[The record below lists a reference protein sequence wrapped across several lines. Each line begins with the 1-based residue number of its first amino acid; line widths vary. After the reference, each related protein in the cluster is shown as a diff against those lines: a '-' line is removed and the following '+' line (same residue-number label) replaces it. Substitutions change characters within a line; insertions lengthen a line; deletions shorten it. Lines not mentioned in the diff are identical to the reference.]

1 MVLVGASSNNLII
14 KLLMCVCF
22 FLYNYAEQLISTGIK
37 YCTSNETALERTLSL
52 YVQTSHFHFTFEQ
65 SLRKVIHLEML
76 SSQVCVRAGTTIYF
90 NFPRKQLH

>member
-1 MVLVGASSNNLII
+1 MSKTLAFSNGSEMVLVGASS
-14 KLLMCVCF
+14 
-22 FLYNYAEQLISTGIK
+22 YNYAEQLISTVIK
-37 YCTSNETALERTLSL
+37 YCASNEIALERTLWL

-65 SLRKVIHLEML
+65 SLRKVIHFEML